1 MLKKFIFLL
10 LLLVITVVPRFIFL
24 DRVPA
29 AINNDEFHYVLNAK
43 SFFVT
48 GKDITGKINPLDIL
62 LFKYPQD
69 ESVQAELPYFLEMP
83 VFGFFNLSLAGS
95 ALPNALL
102 GVLTVALIYLIT
114 RKLFDENTALM
125 AGFMAA
131 INPWLIYVSRSSY
144 EAGTVIPFFLAII
157 YLLLITKGWKILLTI
172 PVSFLA
178 FYSYIG
184 TKLIFLPFMLL
195 AILYVYFYVNKR
207 KYLKQYILLFA
218 SSLLITLFF
227 LFQLKQIPGARI
239 SEILTPN
246 NIAITKQV
254 NYMRA
259 TTIQNPLMTFSENKY
274 YIYLTV
280 LAKNTFNTFS
290 PYNLFAGGDYFYL
303 IGIHGLFYYIDA
315 FFLALGLLFLF
326 FKNRKLFV
334 FLIIGTFL
342 AALPEVFHNAAGSG
356 ILMSHVTLIVPFL
369 IVIIGFGISNFLKL
383 RNSKYFYVFLGVIIL
398 VYGFLFLSFVNSYF
412 FRFPLQE
419 GTFEMQD
426 RTLAKYI
433 SLADNTKD
441 PITIYSSYPELA
453 FKEFLFYSN
462 SYKKSNI
469 ESLNKSLTERNFVI
483 NNISFLSCGKQP
495 LIRGKNL
502 FINDLNCGKR
512 LDGALTIGQ
521 LSDSGARYYIYND
534 KICSK
539 YALAGFISNLKL
551 SDFSIEGL
559 PVKNFC
565 QTFIISN

>member
-1 MLKKFIFLL
+1 
-10 LLLVITVVPRFIFL
+10 
-24 DRVPA
+24 
-29 AINNDEFHYVLNAK
+29 
-43 SFFVT
+43 
-48 GKDITGKINPLDIL
+48 
-62 LFKYPQD
+62 
-69 ESVQAELPYFLEMP
+69 
-83 VFGFFNLSLAGS
+83 
-95 ALPNALL
+95 
-102 GVLTVALIYLIT
+102 
-114 RKLFDENTALM
+114 
-125 AGFMAA
+125 
-131 INPWLIYVSRSSY
+131 
-144 EAGTVIPFFLAII
+144 
-157 YLLLITKGWKILLTI
+157 
-172 PVSFLA
+172 
-178 FYSYIG
+178 
-184 TKLIFLPFMLL
+184 MLL
-195 AILYVYFYVNKR
+195 AILYVYFRVNKR
-207 KYLKQYILLFA
+207 KYLKQYILLFV

-227 LFQLKQIPGARI
+227 LFQLKQIPGART

-246 NIAITKQV
+246 NTAITKQV

-259 TTIQNPLMTFSENKY
+259 TTIKNPLMTFSENKY
-274 YIYLTV
+274 YVYLTI

-326 FKNRKLFV
+326 FKNRKLFA
-334 FLIIGTFL
+334 FLISLTFL
-342 AALPEVFHNAAGSG
+342 AALPEVFHNASGSG

-369 IVIIGFGISNFLKL
+369 IVIIGFGISNVLKF
-383 RNSKYFYVFLGVIIL
+383 RNSKYFYIFLGVIIL

-433 SLADNTKD
+433 MLMDNTKD
-441 PITIYSSYPELA
+441 PITIYSSSPDSA

-469 ESLNKSLTERNFVI
+469 ESLNKSLTERNFVV
-483 NNISFLSCGKQP
+483 NNITFLSCDKQP

-502 FINDLNCGKR
+502 FINDINCGKR

-539 YALAGFISNLKL
+539 YSLSGFISNLRL